1 MREFLEKLGVKTLF
15 SYTKP
20 TSNVYNVTLNAIDLP
35 FVSFG
40 KGESLDEALN
50 SAYGEMCERI
60 LTRNFLEEYYIN
72 ALYPDA
78 IVTDKFLNEPLREF
92 YKIDELEKEEL
103 LDFNSDVFDI
113 LSIPFTNP
121 KTGEIVYFPIN
132 IVQNLYA
139 SNGMAFYSDLKTAYY
154 NAKTEIIER
163 FVKYEV
169 IRYTLSIPK
178 ISHPLNDEFIQVYDA
193 TLGGKYPVMA
203 VSFIK
208 DNEII
213 LSFGCDLDREKAIKK
228 AYLELFQTEL
238 KKRGKLIDDDSVKDS
253 FNLTKHFIDLS
264 GDVHINF
271 LKKPY
276 FKEAKWDFDNLEVFK
291 EDEYIKIY
299 TTQNFY
305 AVHLIIPQIS
315 EIYPIDDLIYH
326 NINKGKFIRKDILQ
340 RQNKQ
345 KVIDYIYEHGA
356 WDIGQF
362 IGVIFDKK
370 YTLENLDELYEGY
383 EFGPEY
389 QNILKLSKEL
399 NALR

>member
-1 MREFLEKLGVKTLF
+1 MRDFLESLGIKTTF
-15 SYTKP
+15 SFTTPAK
-20 TSNVYNVTLNAIDLP
+20 NVYNVTLKALNLP
-35 FVSFG
+35 FTSFG
-40 KGESLDEALN
+40 KGESLDNALN

-78 IVTDKFLNEPLREF
+78 IVTDRFLNEKLRDF
-92 YKIDELEKEEL
+92 YQIDSLEKEEL
-103 LDFNSDVFDI
+103 IDFNSDIFEI

-132 IVQNLYA
+132 IIQNLYA
-139 SNGMAFYSDLKTAYY
+139 SNGMAFFADLKTAYY

-193 TLGGKYPVMA
+193 SLGGRYPVMA

-208 DNEII
+208 DDEIV

-238 KKRGKLIDDDSVKDS
+238 KKRGRLVNDDSVKES
-253 FNLTKHFIDLS
+253 FNLTRHFIDLS
-264 GDVHINF
+264 GDVHTNF

-276 FKEAKWDFDNLEVFK
+276 FKEAKWDFENLEVFK
-291 EDEYIKIY
+291 EEEYVKIY
-299 TTQNFY
+299 SAGGFY
-305 AVHLIIPQIS
+305 AVHVIIPQIS
-315 EIYPIDDLIYH
+315 EIYPVDDLIYH
-326 NINKGKFIRKDILQ
+326 NINKGKFIRIDILK
-340 RQNKQ
+340 RQNRQ
-345 KVIDYIYEHGA
+345 KVIDFIYEHGA
-356 WDIGQF
+356 WDIGSF

-383 EFGPEY
+383 EFSDTYEK
-389 QNILKLSKEL
+389 ILSLNEKLK
-399 NALR
+399 ALK